1 MELILESSLK
11 YDFNITDLAID
22 PLNSNI
28 ILTGDSL
35 NFLSDNKIIK
45 SIKSSMKNSMNL
57 RFIKYQD
64 QLFQSNDFYVISN
77 LNLHKI
83 SGSKKKK
90 IEEIDLNI
98 LDRFTENIQ
107 VTSAGDVV
115 YISNNVLYSYN
126 IESKDI
132 KSYSLRDLG
141 QGIYKMYLSGD
152 NVLIKHRKNLEN
164 NIKILIFNIKKL
176 EKIIEIDSNINQI
189 YSKIIGYNFLASTD
203 DGSVE
208 LWDILEG
215 EVKASY
221 NISKYKITY
230 IDNDED
236 NKYYYFGNSVGE
248 LIITDIYFNIVKIE
262 NVFRSEIKK
271 IVSFNSKIYVL
282 SHDNK
287 IKVYKKIQGIEENLI
302 DDFMNKYNIDE
313 SYRDFFNIEKV
324 SNIQNFINNLNFES
338 KEYTP
343 SEEKIFRAFEM
354 KVEDIKVCILG
365 KDPYFQ
371 KGVATGLAFEVNKDS
386 WNDESINTSLKNI
399 LKLIYKTYTGE
410 IKDINYIRKM
420 IENNKFKILAP
431 SLLFENWMK
440 QGVLLLNSS
449 LTTLVGSSG
458 MHHKFWTPIIKE
470 LIEYISYKNNNITYL
485 LWGNDAII
493 FEKNILNGNIV
504 KHNHPA
510 IVGKLDNP
518 NDFMNGKS
526 FENTKNIVNWKGI

>member
-1 MELILESSLK
+1 MELILESSFK

-221 NISKYKITY
+221 NISEYKITY
-230 IDNDED
+230 IDNDEE
-236 NKYYYFGNSVGE
+236 NKYYYFGNSVGD
-248 LIITDIYFNIVKIE
+248 LIITDIHFNIVKVE
-262 NVFRSEIKK
+262 KVFKSEIKK
-271 IVSFNSKIYVL
+271 IVPFNSKIYVL

-302 DDFMNKYNIDE
+302 DNFMNKYNIDE
-313 SYRDFFNIEKV
+313 SYREFFNIEKV

-343 SEEKIFRAFEM
+343 SEEKIFRALEM
-354 KVEDIKVCILG
+354 KIEDIKVCILG

-410 IKDINYIRKM
+410 INDINYIRKM
-420 IENNKFKILAP
+420 IENNKFKILSP
-431 SLLFENWMK
+431 NLLFESWMK

-449 LTTLVGSSG
+449 LTTLVGSAG
-458 MHHKFWTPIIKE
+458 MHHKFWTPIVKE
-470 LIEYISYKNNNITYL
+470 LIEYISSKNNNITYL
-485 LWGNDAII
+485 LWGNDALI

-526 FENTKNIVNWKGI
+526 FEATKDIINWKGI

>member
-221 NISKYKITY
+221 NISEYKITY

-248 LIITDIYFNIVKIE
+248 LIITDIHFNIVKIE

-271 IVSFNSKIYVL
+271 IVPFNSKIYVL

-343 SEEKIFRAFEM
+343 IEEKIFRALEM

-431 SLLFENWMK
+431 NLLFESWMK

-449 LTTLVGSSG
+449 LTTLVGSAG

-470 LIEYISYKNNNITYL
+470 LIEYISSKNNNITYL

>member
-115 YISNNVLYSYN
+115 YISNNILYSYN

-221 NISKYKITY
+221 NISEYKITY

-248 LIITDIYFNIVKIE
+248 LIITDIHFNIVKIE

-271 IVSFNSKIYVL
+271 IVPFNSKIYVL

-431 SLLFENWMK
+431 NLLFESWMR

-449 LTTLVGSSG
+449 LTTLVGSAG

-470 LIEYISYKNNNITYL
+470 LIEYISSKNNNITYL

>member
-1 MELILESSLK
+1 MDLILENSFR

-35 NFLSDNKIIK
+35 NFLKDNKIIK

-83 SGSKKKK
+83 SGNKKRK

-152 NVLIKHRKNLEN
+152 NVLIKHRRNLEN
-164 NIKILIFNIKKL
+164 SIKILIFNIKKL
-176 EKIIEIDSNINQI
+176 EKITEIDSNVNQI
-189 YSKIIGYNFLASTD
+189 YSKIIGYNFLATTD

-208 LWDILEG
+208 LWDILEA
-215 EVKASY
+215 EVKESY
-221 NISKYKITY
+221 KISDYKITY

-236 NKYYYFGNSVGE
+236 NKHYYFGNSVGD
-248 LIITDIYFNIVKIE
+248 LIITDNFFNIIKVE
-262 NVFRSEIKK
+262 NVFKTEIKK
-271 IVSFNSKIYVL
+271 IVPFNSKIYVL

-287 IKVYKKIQGIEENLI
+287 IKIYKKIQGIEDDLI
-302 DDFMNKYNIDE
+302 NKFMIKYNIDE
-313 SYRDFFNIEKV
+313 SYRAFFNIEKV
-324 SNIQNFINNLNFES
+324 SNIQNFINNLNFENR
-338 KEYTP
+338 EYTP
-343 SEEKIFRAFEM
+343 SEEKIFRALEM
-354 KVEDIKVCILG
+354 KIEDIKVCILG

-371 KGVATGLAFEVNKDS
+371 KGVATGLAFEVNKNS

-431 SLLFENWMK
+431 NLLFESWMK

-449 LTTLVGSSG
+449 LTTLVGSAG
-458 MHHKFWTPIIKE
+458 MHHKFWTPIIRE
-470 LIEYISYKNNNITYL
+470 LIEYISSKNENITYL
-485 LWGNDAII
+485 LWGNDAIV
-493 FEKNILNGNIV
+493 FEKNVLKGNII

-526 FENTKNIVNWKGI
+526 FENTKDIVNWKGI